1 MSESM
6 NDETVPDK
14 KSPGGSP
21 VDAGVI
27 SEKNDAPDALA
38 VTEVAEEPE
47 VVATAEQEELAET
60 EESVE
65 LEELVEPEEPAVAL
79 PENFSVLGV
88 SAPLLDALAASGIEA
103 PTAVQAASIPEALT
117 GADLMVGAE
126 TGSGKTLAF
135 LLPTLM
141 RLEKAKSPERA
152 IILAPTRELAEQISV
167 VAQPLG
173 AAVGVDVRLVIGGE
187 DFRVQQKSLRGAGG
201 LWVATPG
208 RLAEQLEEQPHL
220 LDNVSVLI
228 LDEADRM
235 LDMGFSEI
243 VLKLAAMCPD
253 ERQGLLFSATLS
265 GGAMRRVKE
274 AVLSQPKRLV
284 LNDPSKAHTSIRHQ
298 VITADDDAHKL
309 ALLIWLA
316 EHHDEG
322 CILVFCKSRERAQFF
337 GDKLQ
342 SRNIRATS
350 LHGEL
355 DTKQRQRA
363 VRLLREST
371 VQVMVATDV
380 AARGLDVA
388 GVSLVVNI
396 DMPRRAHQYIHRV
409 GRTGRAGATGQ
420 AISLVDH
427 LEWNL
432 FIAVERFLGQKFQR
446 RRIDELLG
454 SYRGPK
460 NQKSSGKAAGKKKKK
475 SKLTGAKK
483 KR

>member
-1 MSESM
+1 MSESIG
-6 NDETVPDK
+6 DETTSDEKTPAD
-14 KSPGGSP
+14 SPKET
-21 VDAGVI
+21 GVTTDSNNASAAADI
-27 SEKNDAPDALA
+27 
-38 VTEVAEEPE
+38 AEEPE
-47 VVATAEQEELAET
+47 AAATTEQEELAES
-60 EESVE
+60 EGLLGREDLAE
-65 LEELVEPEEPAVAL
+65 LEQPAVEL

-88 SAPLLDALAASGIEA
+88 SAPLLAALTASGIEK
-103 PTAVQAASIPEALT
+103 PTEVQAASIPDALA

-141 RLEKAKSPERA
+141 RLAKAKSPERA
-152 IILAPTRELAEQISV
+152 IILAPTRELAQQISV

-253 ERQGLLFSATLS
+253 NRQGLLFSATLS

-420 AISLVDH
+420 AISLVNH

-475 SKLTGAKK
+475 TKLTGAKK

>member
-1 MSESM
+1 
-6 NDETVPDK
+6 
-14 KSPGGSP
+14 
-21 VDAGVI
+21 
-27 SEKNDAPDALA
+27 
-38 VTEVAEEPE
+38 
-47 VVATAEQEELAET
+47 
-60 EESVE
+60 
-65 LEELVEPEEPAVAL
+65 
-79 PENFSVLGV
+79 
-88 SAPLLDALAASGIEA
+88 
-103 PTAVQAASIPEALT
+103 
-117 GADLMVGAE
+117 MVGAE

-141 RLEKAKSPERA
+141 RLAKAKSPERA
-152 IILAPTRELAEQISV
+152 IILAPTRELAQQISV

-253 ERQGLLFSATLS
+253 NRQGLLFSATLS

-420 AISLVDH
+420 AISLVNH

>member
-1 MSESM
+1 MSNE
-6 NDETVPDK
+6 DENTK
-14 KSPGGSP
+14 
-21 VDAGVI
+21 AQTT
-27 SEKNDAPDALA
+27 AAQ
-38 VTEVAEEPE
+38 
-47 VVATAEQEELAET
+47 TAEAQLAEASAAVDIAADTPDT
-60 EESVE
+60 EQLIEVEAPVVE
-65 LEELVEPEEPAVAL
+65 LPSSFAE
-79 PENFSVLGV
+79 LGV
-88 SAPLLDALAASGIEA
+88 SPELLAALSSLNIEA
-103 PTAVQAASIPEALT
+103 PTEVQALAIPEALK
-117 GADLMVGAE
+117 GKDLMVGAE

-141 RLEKAKSPERA
+141 RLAAAKTPERA
-152 IILAPTRELAEQISV
+152 LVLVPTRELAKQISE
-167 VAQPLG
+167 VAQPLA
-173 AAVGVDVRLVIGGE
+173 AAVGVDVRLVVGGE
-187 DFRVQQKSLRGAGG
+187 DFKVQQRSLRNSGG

-208 RLAEQLEEQPHL
+208 RLAEQLEVQPEL
-220 LDNVSVLI
+220 FDDVRVLI

-235 LDMGFSEI
+235 LDMGFAET
-243 VLKLAAMCPD
+243 VLSLAASCPV

-274 AVLSQPKRLV
+274 AVLSEPERLII
-284 LNDPSKAHTSIRHQ
+284 NDPRKAQSAIRHQ

-309 ALLIWLA
+309 ALLAWLA
-316 EHHDEG
+316 QHHDSG
-322 CILVFCKSRERAQFF
+322 CILAFCKSRERAQVF

-342 SRNIRATS
+342 TMGVRATS

-371 VQVMVATDV
+371 VQIMVATDV

-388 GVSLVVNI
+388 GVSLVINV

-409 GRTGRAGATGQ
+409 GRTGRAGATGL
-420 AISLVDH
+420 AVSIVDH
-427 LEWNL
+427 TEWNL

-460 NQKSSGKAAGKKKKK
+460 KQKSSGKAASSKKRKKAK
-475 SKLTGAKK
+475 PALKK

>member
-1 MSESM
+1 MSGEKQ
-6 NDETVPDK
+6 EPDK
-14 KSPGGSP
+14 SADDVADNAPPVEMQDGAEEANPEPQPLQEQDAVKEAQSPTKSF
-21 VDAGVI
+21 AELGVAEELLEALRAEGI
-27 SEKNDAPDALA
+27 ETPNKVQSAAIPDALA
-38 VTEVAEEPE
+38 G
-47 VVATAEQEELAET
+47 L
-60 EESVE
+60 
-65 LEELVEPEEPAVAL
+65 
-79 PENFSVLGV
+79 
-88 SAPLLDALAASGIEA
+88 
-103 PTAVQAASIPEALT
+103 
-117 GADLMVGAE
+117 DLMVGAE

-141 RLEKAKSPERA
+141 RLARAETPERA
-152 IILAPTRELAEQISV
+152 LVLAPTRELAQQISE
-167 VAQPLG
+167 VAQPF
-173 AAVGVDVRLVIGGE
+173 AKAVGIDVRLVIGGE
-187 DFRVQQKSLRGAGG
+187 DFKVQQRSLFRRGG

-208 RLAEQLEEQPHL
+208 RLAEQIEAQPDM
-220 LDNVSVLI
+220 LDDVRVLI

-235 LDMGFSEI
+235 LDMGFAEI
-243 VLKLAAMCPD
+243 VLGIAAACPS

-274 AVLSQPKRLV
+274 AVLSQPKRV
-284 LNDPSKAHTSIRHQ
+284 QLNDPGRAQAAIQHQ

-309 ALLIWLA
+309 ALLAWLA
-316 EHHDEG
+316 QHHDGG
-322 CILVFCKSRERAQFF
+322 CILAFCKSRERAQVF

-342 SRNIRATS
+342 ALGVRSTS

-380 AARGLDVA
+380 AARGLDVV
-388 GVSLVVNI
+388 GVSLVINV

-420 AISLVDH
+420 AVSLVDH
-427 LEWNL
+427 TEWNL
-432 FIAVERFLGQKFQR
+432 FIAVERYLDQKFRR
-446 RRIDELLG
+446 RRIDALLG

-460 NQKSSGKAAGKKKKK
+460 NQKSSGKAASKKKK
-475 SKLTGAKK
+475 SKNKSKDKQAVKK